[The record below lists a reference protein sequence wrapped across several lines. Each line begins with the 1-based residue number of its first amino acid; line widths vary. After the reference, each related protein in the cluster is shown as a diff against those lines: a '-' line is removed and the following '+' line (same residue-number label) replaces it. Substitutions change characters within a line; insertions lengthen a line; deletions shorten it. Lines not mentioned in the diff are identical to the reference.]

1 MEETNNLPVRQL
13 FNNKEKVEILNLEEL
28 KKTNIAWADL
38 QRSKTTPVAHYELI
52 QQLMTILT
60 EAGQAPILDHIYVTN
75 QAGSTPLRN
84 IEEQYG
90 NVKNILQAWLLRKV
104 TGKIFIPR
112 LDTNEM
118 QCSIAFAYHDKG
130 IDVAFGHDVKD
141 CSNMSI
147 FGSNILHTYGQN
159 QNVDYQKMLD
169 IIKDWAGNLDAMHER
184 DLAIINHMVQ
194 VSITKERA
202 QEFLGKLNLLA
213 NAANMNKPVVAP
225 LNVTQ
230 VNEVSRGLVGNKDFD
245 ILCSED
251 TYSLWKFYNDMTEVC
266 KPGNNDI
273 TTLLTDV
280 TEIGNMI
287 VKEFKIDVTVI

>member
-1 MEETNNLPVRQL
+1 MEEQKELTPVRQL

-52 QQLMTILT
+52 EQLMTILT
-60 EAGQAPILDHIYVTN
+60 EAGQAPVLDHIYVSN
-75 QAGSTPLRN
+75 QAGGTPLRN

-90 NVKNILQAWLLRKV
+90 GVKNILQAWLLRKV

-112 LDTNEM
+112 LDSTDM
-118 QCSIAFAYHDKG
+118 QVSIAFAYHDKG
-130 IDVAFGHDVKD
+130 IDVAFGHDVRD

-169 IIKDWAGNLDAMHER
+169 IIRDWAKDFDAMHER
-184 DLAIINHMVQ
+184 DLAIINKMINTEI
-194 VSITKERA
+194 SKEDA
-202 QEFLGKLNLLA
+202 QQFLGKLLLLA
-213 NAANMNKPVVAP
+213 NASNLNKPVIAP

-230 VNEVSRGLVGNKDFD
+230 VSEVSRGLIQSDYD
-245 ILCSED
+245 ILE
-251 TYSLWKFYNDMTEVC
+251 TEEPYSLWKFYNDMTYIL
-266 KPGNNDI
+266 KADNNDI

-280 TEIGNMI
+280 SEIGNMM
-287 VKEFKIDVTVI
+287 VSEFKLLD